1 MTADNTPI
9 PAIPAI
15 EHSVDLE
22 SQPRDFLERYY
33 ECRYVLDRRQPG
45 HDYRLLFHS
54 NGLIALTL
62 APSHPLVAGA
72 ATVTGIDFQVGDARG
87 SSRHGTAPMDSVT

>member
-1 MTADNTPI
+1 MTPDA
-9 PAIPAI
+9 AIPAI
-15 EHSVDLE
+15 EDSVQLE
-22 SQPRDFLERYY
+22 AQPRDFLERYY

-54 NGLIALTL
+54 NGVIALML

-72 ATVTGIDFQVGDARG
+72 ATVTGIDFQV
-87 SSRHGTAPMDSVT
+87 SVLRRCHSC